1 MPVKM
6 TLGEIAKALNR
17 PIVYLMGLQRRFEL
31 PVLDGAAYSGAYFAL
46 FRKIVQLRVLS
57 VPEDVLVDLW
67 KTEKHLLTLL
77 HFDNPRSSTWF
88 LDQCERN
95 GNLDR
100 RLMLTHHDMGLEFAN
115 RMLQPQLDFDP
126 SASGLFSHR
135 EAGDDV
141 LHVLGRYRKL
151 AAAVVSTAEA
161 EASTLRAS
169 LHALPHL
176 RAAMAGA

>member
-6 TLGEIAKALNR
+6 TLGEMAKALNR

-46 FRKIVQLRVLS
+46 LRKIVQLRVLS
-57 VPEDVLVDLW
+57 VSEDALVDLW

-77 HFDNPRSSTWF
+77 HFDHHRSPTWF

-100 RLMLTHHDMGLEFAN
+100 RLMLTHHDMGPEFAN
-115 RMLQPQLDFDP
+115 RMLQPHLDFDP

-135 EAGDDV
+135 ETGDDV

-151 AAAVVSTAEA
+151 AATVVSAAES
-161 EASTLRAS
+161 EAPTLRAS

-176 RAAMAGA
+176 RAAIAGA